1 MAGSAILTL
10 QDQADLARAPR
21 KGDYLTPRQRAFD
34 DERRRASRE
43 NAWMAVPA
51 LAPAAA
57 IAAVEGVP
65 LAIAGAVNAA
75 RFIAEGREFKL
86 GPNLRIAPF
95 GNRTGDPQG
104 RFPHYHRRDPLVNGV
119 GKKGQGLNRHRPWEK
134 KSNDK
139 SVWDRF

>member
-1 MAGSAILTL
+1 MAGAAILTP
-10 QDQADLARAPR
+10 QDQAVLARAPR

-34 DERRRASRE
+34 EERRRVSRE

-57 IAAVEGVP
+57 IAAVVSVP
-65 LAIAGAVNAA
+65 LAVAGAVNAA

-95 GNRTGDPQG
+95 GNRTGHASG
-104 RFPHYHRRDPLVNGV
+104 RYPHYHRRGAPID
-119 GKKGQGLNRHRPWEK
+119 GKTPPGQGIGRHRPWETK
-134 KSNDK
+134 ATDMGFL
-139 SVWDRF
+139 DRF